1 MHSKQEKN
9 QHYGVS
15 RWGSGYFSISTAGQL
30 KVNLNGLT
38 QSLDAIAES
47 ARRTGLGLP
56 LLVRFPGILRHRARS
71 LCNAFNNAAIQLDY
85 KGNYQGIY
93 PIKVNQQRTVIEQIV
108 AGGNGCVGL
117 EAGSKPELMAVMAL
131 SRKGSVIVCNGYI
144 DREFIRLALIGR
156 ALGLRVY
163 IVIEKASELRLVE
176 EESASLGVEPLL
188 GVRVR
193 LAASASGNWQNSGG
207 EKAKF
212 GLTATQLITMTEQ
225 LTQQGHLHWLKLLH
239 SHIGSQIPNLRDI
252 AKGVNEAGRYYSEL
266 RMLGADISIVDVG
279 GGLGIDYEGTASRHY
294 CSINYSL
301 DNYARTV
308 IKGIQNCCRSNNLPE
323 PDIFTESGRAL
334 TAHHAVLITN
344 IIDSD
349 PVASN
354 NPVQPAKESCSTIAK
369 LSELQQH
376 LDSQSPNEIHEE
388 ARHLLDE
395 SLMLF
400 ESGDI
405 NLQQWSRAE
414 QLYISICRLIHP
426 RLRADKRRDRDLL
439 DRLNLQLAEKLFIN
453 FSLFQSTPDVWA
465 IEQIFPIMPLT
476 RLNETPRRNAILH
489 DLTCDSDGCISNYV
503 DADGIESTLPLHTT
517 DDSNYLLGIFLVGA
531 YQEILGDMHNLFG
544 DTHAINVEITADG
557 FEITEIE
564 KGDAIDELL
573 RYVHFDPQQMLES
586 YQELLDGG
594 NLEESV
600 RSSWLD
606 ELSSGLTGYSY
617 HEM

>member
-1 MHSKQEKN
+1 MQNEPDKK
-9 QHYGVS
+9 QHYGVA
-15 RWGSGYFSISTAGQL
+15 RWGNGYFSISACGHLEANLDGHRQALVDIAASAANKQL
-30 KVNLNGLT
+30 
-38 QSLDAIAES
+38 D
-47 ARRTGLGLP
+47 LP

-71 LCNAFNNAAIQLDY
+71 LCDTFSSVANELGYQ
-85 KGNYQGIY
+85 GNYQCIY
-93 PIKVNQQRTVIEQIV
+93 PIKVNQQRTVIEQLV
-108 AGGNGCVGL
+108 AGGKGCIGL

-131 SRKGSVIVCNGYI
+131 SEMGDVIVCNGYK
-144 DREFIRLALIGR
+144 DREYIRLALIGR
-156 ALGLRVY
+156 ALGLQLY
-163 IVIEKASELRLVE
+163 IVIEKASELQLIE
-176 EESASLGVEPLL
+176 EECASLGVEPLL

-193 LAASASGNWQNSGG
+193 LAASAAGNWQNSGG

-212 GLTATQLITMTEQ
+212 GLTATQLITLVEQ
-225 LTQQGHLHWLKLLH
+225 LKSSEHLHWLQLLH

-252 AKGVNEAGRYYSEL
+252 AKGVNEASRYYAEL
-266 RMLGADISIVDVG
+266 RSLGVDINIVDVG

-301 DNYARTV
+301 ENYART
-308 IKGIQNCCRSNNLPE
+308 IIEGIQNNCRSNGIPE

-354 NPVQPAKESCSTIAK
+354 TPDLATKDSCSTIAK
-369 LSELQQH
+369 LFELQHQ
-376 LDSQSPNEIHEE
+376 LELQSPNEIHEE

-405 NLQQWSRAE
+405 NLQQWSQAE
-414 QLYISICRLIHP
+414 QLYITLCQLIRPH
-426 RLRADKRRDRDLL
+426 LRADRRRDRDLL

-453 FSLFQSTPDVWA
+453 LSLFQSTPDVWA
-465 IEQIFPIMPLT
+465 IDQIFPIMPLT
-476 RLNETPRRNAILH
+476 RLNEAPQRNAILH

-503 DADGIESTLPLHTT
+503 DADGIESTLPLHAT
-517 DDSNYLLGIFLVGA
+517 DESNYLLGIFLVGA

-573 RYVHFDPQQMLES
+573 EYVHFNPQQMLKS
-586 YQELLDGG
+586 YEKSIR
-594 NLEESV
+594 NAELEESV
-600 RSSWLD
+600 CCDWLE
-606 ELSSGLTGYSY
+606 ELSSGLSGYSY
-617 HEM
+617 HED

>member
-1 MHSKQEKN
+1 MQNESEKN
-9 QHYGVS
+9 QHYGVT
-15 RWGSGYFSISTAGQL
+15 RWGNGYFSISATGQL
-30 KVNLNGLT
+30 ET
-38 QSLDAIAES
+38 HLDGHRQALVEIAAS
-47 ARRTGLGLP
+47 ARDKQLDLP

-71 LCNAFNNAAIQLDY
+71 LCETFSAVAHEADY
-85 KGNYQGIY
+85 KGNYQCIY

-108 AGGNGCVGL
+108 TGGKGCVGL

-131 SRKGSVIVCNGYI
+131 SEKGSVIVCNGYK
-144 DREFIRLALIGR
+144 DREYIRLALIGR
-156 ALGLRVY
+156 ALGLQLY
-163 IVIEKASELRLVE
+163 IVIEKASELQLIE

-212 GLTATQLITMTEQ
+212 GLTATQLITLVEQ
-225 LTQQGHLHWLKLLH
+225 LKSNGHLHWLQLLH

-252 AKGVNEAGRYYSEL
+252 AKGVNEASRYYAEL
-266 RMLGADISIVDVG
+266 RNLGADIKIVDVG

-294 CSINYSL
+294 CSINYTL
-301 DNYARTV
+301 ENYART
-308 IKGIQNCCRSNNLPE
+308 IIESIQNSCRNNDVPE

-349 PVASN
+349 PIASDSKTL
-354 NPVQPAKESCSTIAK
+354 PVMEVCSAITK
-369 LSELQQH
+369 LSGLQQQI
-376 LDSQSPNEIHEE
+376 DSLSPNEIHEE
-388 ARHLLDE
+388 ARYLLDE
-395 SLMLF
+395 SLTLF
-400 ESGDI
+400 ENGEI
-405 NLQQWSRAE
+405 NLQQWSHAE
-414 QLYISICRLIHP
+414 QLYIKLCQLIRP
-426 RLRADKRRDRDLL
+426 RLRAERRRDRDLL
-439 DRLNLQLAEKLFIN
+439 DRLNLQLADKLFIN

-465 IEQIFPIMPLT
+465 IDQIFPIMPLT
-476 RLNETPRRNAILH
+476 RLNEEPQRNAILH
-489 DLTCDSDGCISNYV
+489 DLTCDSDGCISSYV

-517 DDSNYLLGIFLVGA
+517 DESHYLLGIFLVGA

-544 DTHAINVEITADG
+544 DTHAINVEVTVDG

-573 RYVHFDPQQMLES
+573 EYVHFDPQKMLNRYEK
-586 YQELLDGG
+586 LLENA
-594 NLEESV
+594 NLDANT
-600 RSSWLD
+600 RSAWLE